1 MTNLDRKMTSP
12 DSNRYN
18 FKLLNLPNSPEPHEM
33 ALSETGLY
41 NRERNGGNTISR
53 LGNVH
58 DGRNGRIEEI
68 HNNNTNTNT
77 SPNMNHAN
85 IIENNP
91 NRLYAKNGI
100 LVNIAEI
107 ISGTV
112 SVMYISLFVM
122 FIINKNIKWFYIL
135 ILIFIINLCTIILKI
150 LLMRFNLEFMY
161 RPNGCED
168 EHRLMDFLH
177 HNFILETIMKKI
189 DIERYKQFGFPSIH
203 VTTAASI
210 LTMIYLFFPKYKQI
224 TFKTGTIY
232 MILLGISRIYLN
244 CHNFIQVLGG
254 IFLGVIAG
262 KIAYRVGN

>member
-33 ALSETGLY
+33 AVSETGLY
-41 NRERNGGNTISR
+41 NRERNGGNTISH

-58 DGRNGRIEEI
+58 DGRNRRIEEI
-68 HNNNTNTNT
+68 HN
-77 SPNMNHAN
+77 N

-91 NRLYAKNGI
+91 NRLHDKNSV

-210 LTMIYLFFPKYKQI
+210 LTLIYLFFPKYKQI

-232 MILLGISRIYLN
+232 MILLGMSRIYLN